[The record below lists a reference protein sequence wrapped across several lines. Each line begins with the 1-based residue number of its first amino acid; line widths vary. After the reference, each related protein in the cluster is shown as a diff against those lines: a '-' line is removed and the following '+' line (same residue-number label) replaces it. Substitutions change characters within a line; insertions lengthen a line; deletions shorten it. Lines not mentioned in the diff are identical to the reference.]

1 MLAKTLPV
9 RRVQRPCD
17 SSASPQS
24 LQRFLPKESPPGSA
38 GAKGQAVALGPLLG
52 VEAEGVGMR
61 YGFRCRAFRG
71 FSFIA
76 ALVGDAWNFVS
87 HSESSSGTEEE
98 D

>member
-61 YGFRCRAFRG
+61 YGLAFFLSPPWLETLG
-71 FSFIA
+71 IS
-76 ALVGDAWNFVS
+76 
-87 HSESSSGTEEE
+87 
-98 D
+98 